1 MDSAF
6 IELDIETEARLS
18 GIRRRR
24 IEVEDRL
31 LQAVTRDK
39 VQNSQTEVRRG
50 IDEFAGAQRASI
62 RRVFTDYSHAGAST
76 DQQLTALE
84 RRLLEIEK
92 RLHIPPPPPPS

>member
-1 MDSAF
+1 MARTF

-18 GIRRRR
+18 GIRRRL

-31 LQAVTRDK
+31 LQAEIRRDL
-39 VQNSQTEVRRG
+39 
-50 IDEFAGAQRASI
+50 DAFAAAQRASI

-76 DQQLTALE
+76 DQQLTELE

-92 RLHIPPPPPPS
+92 RLHIPPPPTA